1 MLSTADSIDKLA
13 RNLNKVMDSADAEET
28 GKNLKIISENLAQIS
43 QSVNSMTKDDR
54 LKNQIETAIT
64 NVNCAM
70 SEVATALDTV
80 NKVNPSN
87 PNQASD
93 LQQIVSDTV
102 VTTSNLR
109 KFSDKLNKRFLLF
122 RLLF

>member
-1 MLSTADSIDKLA
+1 
-13 RNLNKVMDSADAEET
+13 MDSADAEET